1 MDVNNV
7 YGHPA
12 VTVPQALP
20 IPKTS
25 VQTQVVTSVSKTGV
39 PGQHRVREHVYVT
52 TIYNSNGKKDST
64 TTTHYIDYL
73 V

>member
-20 IPKTS
+20 VPKTS
-25 VQTQVVTSVSKTGV
+25 VQTQVVTSVSKNWSTRTASC
-39 PGQHRVREHVYVT
+39 QRT
-52 TIYNSNGKKDST
+52 SLCYNN
-64 TTTHYIDYL
+64 I
-73 V
+73 